1 MLRPSVRIFA
11 RSQSIREE
19 GYGDGRHVLIL
30 LSANTDLALHLA
42 PAHVILDRPAVAPSL
57 VVPSSTSK
65 TNVELLQLH
74 LRLSAPGPWQ
84 MPADGTSC
92 MVTEVAGYVSNESLG
107 PDVLSVSSRVPR
119 RRLGP
124 LSGMDQW
131 QGRRARWRG
140 MCALSSF
147 SRTPEFV
154 PNVDVRMRG
163 QLLGALEIRAVSSF
177 SS

>member
-84 MPADGTSC
+84 MPALMHIDAADGMSC
-92 MVTEVAGYVSNESLG
+92 MLASYASDESLG
-107 PDVLSVSSRVPR
+107 PDILVASSRVPR
-119 RRLGP
+119 RILGL
-124 LSGMDQW
+124 LSGTDQW
-131 QGRRARWRG
+131 QGRQERWRERNF
-140 MCALSSF
+140 A
-147 SRTPEFV
+147 
-154 PNVDVRMRG
+154 PNVDVRTRG
-163 QLLGALEIRAVSSF
+163 QLLGALGNTD
-177 SS
+177 